1 MRKGIVFSVAVMFLI
16 VGVSAV
22 GWAAQNVANPSQK
35 GSLLIF
41 PKIEVGEF
49 RDTLVEI
56 NNDSSKNVNVK
67 CYWVDEY
74 QKIEDF
80 EFILTRNQP
89 VWLSARSGSGMMG
102 PKAIEAPPFIGAR
115 GELKC
120 WAVDMAGINQ
130 ISFNHLYG
138 NATIFNYYSGQ
149 AYEYNSW
156 NFIAR
161 GVALGLPVGNPGEI
175 LLTGQPGAYDAC
187 PQFLATD
194 FVAKGGVFPMDGWWG
209 DGRVLFGL
217 ETDLTLVPCKQ
228 DLRQD
233 RFATVTKAKYD
244 IWNEDE
250 VKYTG
255 AYQCFKCFFE
265 GVLSDTQKLGF
276 GEEKFTA
283 DALHSSKGRLRIQGI
298 KSAVCDGKFT
308 DPIHGNAIV
317 SVDSPLLGVSAKT
330 FVTYNNDLTTYF
342 QGGSNLNTAGADPT
356 GFIKYDPAGD
366 VPESPAR

>member
-1 MRKGIVFSVAVMFLI
+1 MRKGIVFSVAFMFLI

-22 GWAAQNVANPSQK
+22 GWAAQNVANSSQK

-49 RDTLVEI
+49 KDTLVEI
-56 NNDSSKNVNVK
+56 NNDFTKNVNLK

-74 QKIEDF
+74 QNIEDF

-89 VWLSARSGSGMMG
+89 AWFSARSGNGMKG
-102 PKAIEAPPFIGAR
+102 TEAVGVPPFIGER

-120 WAVDMAGINQ
+120 WAVDNEGIDQ

-138 NATIFNYYSGQ
+138 NATIFNYYTGQ
-149 AYEYNSW
+149 SYEYNSW

-161 GVALGLPVGNPGEI
+161 GVALGKTVGTPGLL
-175 LLTGQPGAYDAC
+175 LLTGESGAYDAC
-187 PQFLATD
+187 PQFLSTD
-194 FVAKGGVFPMDGWWG
+194 FIAKGGVFPMDGWWEG
-209 DGRVLFGL
+209 GRVLFAL

-233 RFATVTKAKYD
+233 RIPTVTKAKYD

-265 GVLSDTQKLGF
+265 GVLGDNTPLGY
-276 GEEKFTA
+276 GHEKFTA
-283 DALHSSKGRLRIQGI
+283 DALHSAKGRLRIQGI
-298 KSAVCDGKFT
+298 KSTVC
-308 DPIHGNAIV
+308 PY

-330 FVTYNNDLTTYF
+330 FVNFGDKKTQGDQMPSYF

-356 GFIKYDPAGD
+356 GFILYDPAGE
-366 VPESPAR
+366 VPESPPR